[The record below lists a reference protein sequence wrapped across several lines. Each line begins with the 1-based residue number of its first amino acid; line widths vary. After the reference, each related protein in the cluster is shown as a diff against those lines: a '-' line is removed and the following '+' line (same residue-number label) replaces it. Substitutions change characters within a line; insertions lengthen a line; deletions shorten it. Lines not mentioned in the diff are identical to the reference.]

1 MGDNCCILVVVDR
14 LSKYATFIP
23 TPKSCSAK
31 KTAGLFK
38 YVVKYWGVPQN
49 IVSDQDSRFTG
60 TFWGLNERSPLAIT
74 HKLMAKTEQFN
85 VLLEESLRHFVNAN
99 RVQLLDVA
107 KLCFHS

>member
-1 MGDNCCILVVVDR
+1 MQP
-14 LSKYATFIP
+14 LSPLQKAVP
-23 TPKSCSAK
+23 PN
-31 KTAGLFK
+31 AGLFK

-60 TFWGLNERSPLAIT
+60 TFWDLNERSPLA

-107 KLCFHS
+107 KLCS